1 MVTFKLVEENEQ
13 YLIYWYFPNGQEDSD
28 YGIILLDKLSG
39 TIEIQKM
46 AANDFSHIVT
56 ISEQNEMRDSVNEMR
71 KEEGRPP
78 LSEDE
83 WPSTATEF
91 TTTFLQIMQL
101 EKLLKAIILK
111 IFCVKVKL
119 LGIKLLIFQILLSFC
134 YHKRLSGYFPGN
146 RFSLSFVILF

>member
-1 MVTFKLVEENEQ
+1 MVTFKLIEENEQ
-13 YLIYWYFPNGQEDSD
+13 YLIYWYFPNGQEDSG
-28 YGIILLDKLSG
+28 YGIILLNKLSG

-83 WPSTATEF
+83 WPSATTEF
-91 TTTFLQIMQL
+91 TTTLFADHAIRKITEGYNSGNILR
-101 EKLLKAIILK
+101 EGKAAW
-111 IFCVKVKL
+111 
-119 LGIKLLIFQILLSFC
+119 
-134 YHKRLSGYFPGN
+134 Y
-146 RFSLSFVILF
+146 